1 MLEVIDNYLDG
12 ETFKQMETIMTQT
25 KFDWH
30 YTEDITTHLGSD
42 NPYFYFCH
50 QFYLHKNFETS
61 QFFDICIPLLRKLE
75 PTAILRIKANMYINQ
90 GIGVVEHSEHKDY
103 EFSHFGCLFSINT
116 CDGYTR
122 IGDEKIP
129 SVANRMIL
137 FDPSIPHTS
146 TSTSDSKY
154 RMNINMNM
162 IKLADWKEE

>member
-1 MLEVIDNYLDG
+1 
-12 ETFKQMETIMTQT
+12 
-25 KFDWH
+25 
-30 YTEDITTHLGSD
+30 
-42 NPYFYFCH
+42 
-50 QFYLHKNFETS
+50 
-61 QFFDICIPLLRKLE
+61 
-75 PTAILRIKANMYINQ
+75 MYINQ

-103 EFSHFGCLFSINT
+103 EFSHFGGLFSINT

-137 FDPSIPHTS
+137 FDPSVPHTS

>member
-1 MLEVIDNYLDG
+1 MLEVIDNYLDD
-12 ETFKQMETIMTQT
+12 ETFKQMENIMVQT
-25 KFDWH
+25 KFDLH

-50 QFYLHKNFETS
+50 NFYLHKTFETS

-75 PTAILRIKANMYINQ
+75 PTAILRIKGNMYINQ

-103 EFSHFGCLFSINT
+103 EFSHFGGLFSINT

-137 FDPSIPHTS
+137 FDPSVPHTS

-154 RMNINMNM
+154 RMNINLNM
-162 IKLADWKEE
+162 VKLADWK

>member
-1 MLEVIDNYLDG
+1 MLEVIDNYLDD
-12 ETFKQMETIMTQT
+12 ETFKQMENIMVQT

-50 QFYLHKNFETS
+50 QFYLQKNFETS

-75 PTAILRIKANMYINQ
+75 PTAILRIKGNMYINQ

-103 EFSHFGCLFSINT
+103 EFSHFGGLFSINT

-137 FDPSIPHTS
+137 FDTSVPHTS

-162 IKLADWKEE
+162 IKLADWK